1 MKNSKLRNPLSESI
15 VMGALIALTSV
26 SIITI
31 MNAF

>member
-1 MKNSKLRNPLSESI
+1 MNSSKTPGSLGVSI
-15 VMGALIALTSV
+15 VMGALIALTSA

>member
-1 MKNSKLRNPLSESI
+1 MQKSKFPNPLSESI